1 MCEEIK
7 LILPASPDY
16 TTTLRLFASGVASR
30 VGFDVDTLEDVKL
43 CLTEL
48 MIMAIK
54 DNYDEFKTSIKIC
67 EDYLSIYA
75 VVSEDEKDSM
85 SIKIMEALS
94 DELDIEEN
102 SIVIKFKKEK

>member
-16 TTTLRLFASGVASR
+16 TTTLRLFASGVASH
-30 VGFDVDTLEDVKL
+30 VGFDVDTLEDIKL
-43 CLTEL
+43 CLSEL

-54 DNYDEFKTSIKIC
+54 DEYKNFETNIKIC
-67 EDYLSIYA
+67 KDYLSIYA

-102 SIVIKFKKEK
+102 SIVIKFKKEN